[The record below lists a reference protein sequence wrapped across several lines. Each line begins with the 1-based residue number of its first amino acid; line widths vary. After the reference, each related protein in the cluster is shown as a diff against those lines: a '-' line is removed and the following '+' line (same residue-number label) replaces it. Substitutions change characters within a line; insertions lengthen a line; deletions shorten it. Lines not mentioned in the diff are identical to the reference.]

1 MKAKIIK
8 CSDSLMW
15 YRDKVGEV
23 IEIERET
30 PMYYWAREPSGY
42 INIVHKSDVE
52 LLERNEN
59 D

>member
-15 YRDKVGEV
+15 YYDKVGDV

-30 PMYYWAREPSGY
+30 VKYYWSREPSGY